1 MENKPKN
8 GFAYLK
14 VENPIDFD
22 HKHVCAKRPPNYTQ
36 VDKKEFTNEWGDISQ
51 YQIVSKLGQGTYS
64 EVLLG
69 CSVSNNQPCVI
80 KILKPASIDKHSRE
94 IKILQILYGG
104 PNIVKMWD
112 AIVRGKTVCLVFELV
127 ERGEEWKVF
136 D

>member
-1 MENKPKN
+1 
-8 GFAYLK
+8 
-14 VENPIDFD
+14 
-22 HKHVCAKRPPNYTQ
+22 
-36 VDKKEFTNEWGDISQ
+36 
-51 YQIVSKLGQGTYS
+51 VSKLGQGTYS

-80 KILKPASIDKHSRE
+80 KILKPAAIDKHSRE

-112 AIVRGKTVCLVFELV
+112 AIVRGKTVCLVFEVV